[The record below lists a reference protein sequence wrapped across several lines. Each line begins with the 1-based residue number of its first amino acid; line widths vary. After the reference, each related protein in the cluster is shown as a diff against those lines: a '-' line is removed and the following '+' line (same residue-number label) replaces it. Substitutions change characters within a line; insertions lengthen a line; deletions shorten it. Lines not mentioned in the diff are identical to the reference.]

1 MGFLLYNSTF
11 FVCLKFFIN
20 DFKSLFN
27 TVVEFLGTA
36 KMRKRNKSLRP
47 EVEKNMIAYIEI
59 KKPRESTAN
68 ELNY

>member
-27 TVVEFLGTA
+27 TAVEFLDTA
-36 KMRKRNKSLRP
+36 KIRKRNKSLRS
-47 EVEKNMIAYIEI
+47 EVEKNMIAYIET
-59 KKPRESTAN
+59 KKQKK
-68 ELNY
+68 